1 MKTEQTKPL
10 TPEYIE
16 RYNSINDEAE
26 KMAWEIGNRV
36 GDIVDTICEVFNIK
50 PPDSIW
56 FPGAGEGDIG
66 MPDVAGVSGEVYYEY
81 SENNLQMNTSDHCY
95 GYSIPESYLY
105 MTLEDIKTDVQSQI
119 DADKMRTQK
128 QKERRIQKTKQKKE
142 ALESA
147 KSKLTKEEM
156 KALGI

>member
-10 TPEYIE
+10 TTEYIE
-16 RYNSINDEAE
+16 KYNSINDEAE

-36 GDIVDTICEVFNIK
+36 GDIVDAICKVFNIK
-50 PPDSIW
+50 PPETIW

-66 MPDVAGVSGEVYYEY
+66 MPDVAGVSSEVYYEY

-105 MTLEDIKTDVQSQI
+105 MTLDDIKADVQSQI
-119 DADKMRTQK
+119 DADEKCKQK
-128 QKERRIQKTKQKKE
+128 QKERHAQKAKQKKE

-147 KSKLTKEEM
+147 KSKLTKEEI
-156 KALGI
+156 KALRI